1 MELGIVILAAGQGTR
16 MNSALPKVLHK
27 LANKPMLE
35 HVIETAKKLKPKK
48 IIIVYGHGGDLVKST
63 INDEFLKWA
72 EQTEQLGTG
81 HAVQQAAPYL
91 NDVDK
96 TLILYGDVPLLN
108 ESTLSQLVSLSTD
121 LSLLT
126 VDLEK
131 PTGYGRIVRQKDG
144 SISSIVEQK
153 DATEDQLKI
162 SEINT
167 GIMSVNKDK
176 LLDWL
181 EQIKNTN
188 SQKEYYLTDIV
199 ELAVKDN
206 ASVSATQPETEVEV
220 TGVNDRVQLA
230 QLEREYQSRAAQK
243 LMLAGA
249 SLVDPA
255 RFDLRGNL
263 EIGQDVSFDINVI
276 IEGNVTLGSNVSIGA
291 NTVIRNTLIA
301 DNVTILENCVIEDAV
316 IGTASKIGPFARI
329 RPGTKLVGEAHIGNF
344 VELKNTVLGQGSK
357 VNHLSYVGDSKIGSK
372 VNVGAGVITCNY
384 DGANKHKTI
393 IGDNAFIGSNAAL
406 VAPVTIN
413 DGATIGAGS
422 VITKEAK
429 QDRLTLSRA
438 KQVTVEN
445 WQRPTKN
452 K

>member
-230 QLEREYQSRAAQK
+230 QLEREYQSKAAQK